1 MIIKD
6 KYIKDFLMFV
16 SSRENVILKATD
28 KGKMDIYFNE
38 KRIGSFLPTANRVQI
53 FENKLFNIVIDYL
66 QLGFGL
72 DVFKV

>member
-16 SSRENVILKATD
+16 SSRENVKLKVNEI
-28 KGKMDIYFNE
+28 GKMNIYFNE
-38 KRIGSFLPTANRVQI
+38 KMIGSFLPSANRVQI
-53 FENKLFNIVIDYL
+53 FENKLFNIIVDYL